1 MPGVA
6 FERAAV
12 DVPAKGVDFSG
23 KNPFYCHHDQKN
35 RKREPLGRVMWGSDF
50 QNGVPGDDSSGNKQR
65 SSGEES
71 SEGFDATVA
80 VGVVF
85 VGWTQ
90 RELEADPSY
99 QRSKNIGRRL
109 DAISHQ
115 RVGISNEADGD
126 FHGHEHEV
134 DAYGQ
139 QPESHGF
146 SRVDHAARRFFGSRM
161 PSPSRPAQ
169 SRPSPT
175 AST

>member
-1 MPGVA
+1 MPCVA

-12 DVPAKGVDFSG
+12 DVPAKGVDLSG

-35 RKREPLGRVMWGSDF
+35 RKREPLRRVMWGSDF
-50 QNGVPGDDSSGNKQR
+50 QNRVPSDDSSGNKQR
-65 SSGEES
+65 SSGKES
-71 SEGFDATVA
+71 GEGFDAAVA

-90 RELEADPSY
+90 RELEAHPSDE
-99 QRSKNIGRRL
+99 RGENIGRRL
-109 DAISHQ
+109 DAIRHQ
-115 RVGISNEADGD
+115 RVGISNEADRD

-139 QPESHGF
+139 QSESHGF
-146 SRVDHAARRFFGSRM
+146 SRVDHRAGRFFGSRM
-161 PSPSRPAQ
+161 PSPSRPAPR
-169 SRPSPT
+169 RPSPT